1 MMGYLKRCIHAVAY
15 SLVLRRKPIF
25 VSCLVGIA
33 ISVFACVVMLIEY
46 LPEQKGASIH
56 TAASY
61 FMVILFCAGGA
72 ILIKKTE
79 NMEGERKRENI
90 YYAYFTVFSL
100 YLTTAAIGLSYADC
114 IYGDSFPLAYFIIM
128 SIIPLLLV
136 HEPIQVFCY
145 ELFGAIIVSSVL
157 ITQAD
162 YSCISCINF
171 FVFALIISIGSIALY
186 RLSAKT
192 TTEYDAALSSS
203 LTDELTKTANR
214 RDFERQLAYLHH
226 YKGNYV
232 IVISDIDDF
241 KRKNDGEGHLAGD
254 RVLRQYANCLKES
267 FKYVYRYGGDEFA
280 ILSKLSPDEVIYRIK
295 QAQQSLAELNISACF
310 GISKVPPL
318 KDAREYFALADA
330 ALLKAKEKGRGQIA
344 IHDGEN
350 INQPI

>member
-1 MMGYLKRCIHAVAY
+1 MNYLKRCIHAVAY

-25 VSCLVGIA
+25 IACLVGIA
-33 ISVFACVVMLIEY
+33 ISVFACVFMLVEY
-46 LPEQKGASIH
+46 LPELTGASIH

-61 FMVILFCAGGA
+61 FMIVLFCAVGA

-79 NMEGERKRENI
+79 KMENQRRRENI

-114 IYGDSFPLAYFIIM
+114 LYGDSFPLAYFIIM

-145 ELFGAIIVSSVL
+145 ELCGAIIVSSVL

-162 YSCISCINF
+162 YPYIFCINF
-171 FVFALIISIGSIALY
+171 FVFALIISLGSIAFY

-203 LTDELTKTANR
+203 LTDELTKAANR
-214 RDFERQLAYLHH
+214 RDFERRLSDLRH
-226 YKGNYV
+226 YKGSYV
-232 IVISDIDDF
+232 IVISDIDGF

-267 FKYVYRYGGDEFA
+267 FKHVYRYGGDEFA

-295 QAQQSLAELNISACF
+295 QAQQSLAQLDISACF
-310 GISKVPPL
+310 GISKVPPQ
-318 KDAREYFALADA
+318 KDAMEYFALADA
-330 ALLKAKEKGRGQIA
+330 ALLKAKEKGQGQIA
-344 IHDGEN
+344 IHDGDN